1 MRDAIAYADQMHRP
15 FDSSGTPRG
24 PPTPSWRGVGGE
36 EQLQGA
42 HPARAGSVSEEGHGP
57 NAYALEAGART
68 PLFLPGSREPTP
80 YTFAPSPWHD
90 GGARTPHFLPGSQ
103 DPSSYTVGP
112 SSLADAPTPLLVP
125 GSQGPTPSAPG
136 AGDAKSHTFPS
147 SPTRARSPP
156 GIPPTKRRRVDSAAA
171 PAPSRFRLA
180 CMAPTPWVPVSTT
193 SSGSQESSGSE
204 ESSESDNE
212 RDPSPPAKRRRVD
225 SKAAPYFDIAAEE
238 SDAEQDG
245 VVSGGEEEGD
255 LEAETL
261 SDRDF
266 IDDES
271 IDEPGPRPMNIRG
284 EADEEDL
291 HAVAARLEHR
301 HRRREKRDLHG
312 VAETEYASTE
322 YESPAMLVPHGLQ
335 VTSDRLVVRTG
346 AVVAAHEP
354 RVTRTPYGRTVAFER
369 NDDTVMAYSWI
380 RLKHPPYSGKLALAL
395 RTSGYLVARLPDA
408 QENSEAERSVVKNDD
423 ADVFQFPET
432 DTEKADREVI
442 AIGRRESQEYEG
454 GADVCTTVKYSK
466 SLLRHAFPAV
476 IPTFDEVAPFLESWD
491 KRLEPAV
498 FIGPSIAVMAQ
509 GDRVVDPAVP
519 ALAEGDRVV
528 GTGRYE
534 DASGFIMRI
543 WDAPAS
549 DDSGGQMVRFAEV
562 RRHWSFTKELKPAK
576 VRDSEESEDD
586 AGAEEVVGVVVPV
599 AKLRWHALAIPPVIE
614 VLDRVRVVAGQ
625 YRGASGRVESIGDD
639 GVVVELTA
647 EAAAEI
653 DTGSLPVT
661 HSVLN
666 REFLVGDLV
675 VVVGG
680 PEKDR
685 RGLVVSV
692 HTGGLLQLFEEI
704 RTDAD
709 DMAVRVRPRSTLTA
723 EKPLLCVRAAR
734 VKFLVLDQAST
745 CFGLQFFPVLEM
757 NRAIASRTPD
767 DLLKRLLDQDR
778 HAQERRWESTRGV
791 TGRRFQGIEV
801 QVVYHGPL
809 KGTRG
814 VRKRKERRPSLRKRP
829 RESTLALRLNAPPDP
844 IEEAR
849 GIMVTV
855 QKEASNERFV
865 LPIESLAHTHTL
877 VPLARAPLL
886 PRAILTGFS
895 GSKVNNPPPWPERIP
910 SPSVEETRFPPE
922 ISEGENNGQWLTIP
936 GLANKRVDV
945 RLEGLAGIT
954 NRNFLPSSLILGLEG
969 QFGRLL
975 LTSPVLENTLDR
987 KKIDV
992 YGIGPTQRKHPI
1004 APMCIRP
1011 LRVYDTGQPLTEVK
1025 GRVVIIG
1032 PNVAGETDSVGRYG
1046 QTEPSMEH
1054 DFSQGEVVMVRMEA
1068 GIKPGFSLFPLASL
1082 CRSINAPLQTVDGK
1096 FPQTSFDIP
1105 LFLCEPT
1112 RLRTRQKLISP
1123 VINRTGIR
1131 ALMQQ
1136 VMHCLVFDASLPLGR
1151 SNHPHINIGL
1161 DISVST
1167 PVSYEIEYE

>member
-1 MRDAIAYADQMHRP
+1 MRDVIAYADQMHRP

-36 EQLQGA
+36 EQLQGS
-42 HPARAGSVSEEGHGP
+42 HPTCAGAVSEEGYGP

-68 PLFLPGSREPTP
+68 PLFLPGSQEPTP
-80 YTFAPSPWHD
+80 YTFAPSPWHE
-90 GGARTPHFLPGSQ
+90 GGARTPHFLPGSP

-112 SSLADAPTPLLVP
+112 SSLAGARTPLLVPGSQDPSSYAMGPSSLAGARTPLLVP

-136 AGDAKSHTFPS
+136 AGDAKAHTFPS

-180 CMAPTPWVPVSTT
+180 RMTATPWVPVSTT

-284 EADEEDL
+284 EANEEDL
-291 HAVAARLEHR
+291 HAVAARFEHR
-301 HRRREKRDLHG
+301 HRRREKRDLQWHE

-322 YESPAMLVPHGLQ
+322 YQSPAMLVPHGLE
-335 VTSDRLVVRTG
+335 VTSDRLVVRTE

-354 RVTRTPYGRTVAFER
+354 RVTRTPYGRTVAFAR

-395 RTSGYLVARLPDA
+395 RTSEYLVARLPDA
-408 QENSEAERSVVKNDD
+408 QEDSEAERSVVKNDD
-423 ADVFQFPET
+423 VDVFQFPET
-432 DTEKADREVI
+432 DTEKAHREVI

-454 GADVCTTVKYSK
+454 GVDVCTTVKYSK

-491 KRLEPAV
+491 KRLESAV
-498 FIGPSIAVMAQ
+498 FIGPSIAVMGQ

-543 WDAPAS
+543 WDARAS
-549 DDSGGQMVRFAEV
+549 DDSGGRMVRFAEV
-562 RRHWSFTKELKPAK
+562 RRHWGFTKELEPAK

-586 AGAEEVVGVVVPV
+586 VGAEEVVGVVVPV
-599 AKLRWHALAIPPVIE
+599 ANLRRHALAIPPVIE

-625 YRGASGRVESIGDD
+625 YRGASGRVETIGDD

-653 DTGSLPVT
+653 GTGSLPVT

-692 HTGGLLQLFEEI
+692 HTGGLLQLFE
-704 RTDAD
+704 
-709 DMAVRVRPRSTLTA
+709 V
-723 EKPLLCVRAAR
+723 
-734 VKFLVLDQAST
+734 
-745 CFGLQFFPVLEM
+745 
-757 NRAIASRTPD
+757 
-767 DLLKRLLDQDR
+767 
-778 HAQERRWESTRGV
+778 ERRWESTRGV

-809 KGTRG
+809 KGMRG
-814 VRKRKERRPSLRKRP
+814 VVIGDYDTSERAARMDVARLAEEERAKAIAEKKAKGEYIGFEIKRG
-829 RESTLALRLNAPPDP
+829 PDP

-945 RLEGLAGIT
+945 RLEGLVGIT

-1025 GRVVIIG
+1025 GRVIIIG